1 MVLADARLPE
11 TARVL
16 PSARVRSPPATG
28 DLIETAGA
36 SAADLSSAHPEL
48 ADLELVVIDA
58 PGSETEVLDA
68 LKPLL
73 DEKKPMLMLSTLA
86 SDALGETNSARVR
99 SALID
104 WSCMDVRTR
113 RVLDD
118 DAERFEVLC
127 KRKLKD

>member
-1 MVLADARLPE
+1 M
-11 TARVL
+11 
-16 PSARVRSPPATG
+16 RSPPATG